1 MGPLVSVRNTIG
13 FACAWLAVLPFGAYG
28 QHSECP
34 RFDGDRNNVLT
45 NVRLFDGAVAE
56 NVELVPDNEHG
67 ATWDIRGYQATDR
80 QLVLRC
86 EYRNR
91 SSIEIPVDYL
101 ASRCYVKGRVRLRAW
116 CGK

>member
-1 MGPLVSVRNTIG
+1 MGLSVSVRNTIR
-13 FACAWLAVLPFGAYG
+13 FAWAWLAVIPFGAYG

-34 RFDGDRNNVLT
+34 RLNGDRNNVLT
-45 NVRLFDGAVAE
+45 NVRLFDGAAAE

-67 ATWDIRGYQATDR
+67 TTWNIRGYRATDR

-86 EYRNR
+86 EYKNR
-91 SSIEIPVDYL
+91 SSIEVPVDHL
-101 ASRCYVKGRVRLRAW
+101 AKGCYVKGRARLRAW

>member
-1 MGPLVSVRNTIG
+1 MDSHLRGLPCCRSGLTVSTPS
-13 FACAWLAVLPFGAYG
+13 A
-28 QHSECP
+28 P

-56 NVELVPDNEHG
+56 NVELVPDHEHG
-67 ATWDIRGYQATDR
+67 ATWGIRGYQATDR

-86 EYRNR
+86 EYRNC
-91 SSIEIPVDYL
+91 SSIEIPVDHL
-101 ASRCYVKGRVRLRAW
+101 ASRCYVKDRARLRAW